1 MTEEESQIEAAAI
14 VFIKDHKKEILERFC
29 PPTICHAVSKP
40 TSLFMAGSPG
50 AGKTEISKSFM
61 KRFKDAPIRIDADEI
76 RSICPGYTGTNA
88 HLFQKAAN
96 KGVNFL
102 YDHARHNDINCIMD
116 GTFAYGGAAE
126 NIEKS
131 LNRNRRVEIWFVYQ
145 DPIRAWEFTKAR
157 EVRETRRILKDVFIK
172 AFFASRDNVRTVK
185 EQFGNRIE
193 LNILI
198 KDYEKEE
205 EDLRLNVPASELDRI
220 ADNRYSLENLNNLL
234 V

>member
-1 MTEEESQIEAAAI
+1 MTEEESQIEATAVA
-14 VFIKDHKKEILERFC
+14 FIKDHKKEILERFC

-102 YDHARHNDINCIMD
+102 NDHARHNDINCIMD

-157 EVRETRRILKDVFIK
+157 EARETRRILKDVFIK

-185 EQFGNRIE
+185 EKFGNRIE